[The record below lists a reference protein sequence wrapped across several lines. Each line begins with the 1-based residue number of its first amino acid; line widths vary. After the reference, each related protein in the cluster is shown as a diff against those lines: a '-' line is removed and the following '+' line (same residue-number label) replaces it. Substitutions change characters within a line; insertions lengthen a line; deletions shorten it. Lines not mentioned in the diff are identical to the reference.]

1 MIRCMIL
8 LISLFFFPHDDA
20 YAVTSKQIF
29 PLTMAGT
36 RQAVTR
42 WLQDNG
48 YDYRVVPGADG
59 LVRIRNMQ
67 NERELLVELRP
78 HSPLAT
84 EVDIRLDDRGQ
95 GKEYFKKL
103 LQYLSEKTSTQ
114 AIAAVNWQE
123 PDIPSSIQ
131 KHIGTTVCIHSDNQ
145 AQDVQFSGVFINS
158 RGLVLCTAHDLKKN
172 GQVSILS
179 ASGSQYR
186 GDIIKIDFHRD
197 LALIQTNA
205 DQEPN
210 ISLEK
215 GRNLLDMNE
224 MVFSIGCPLNL
235 GGTVSTGFI
244 KGLPRRV
251 DDLPMWQI
259 GMEIQP
265 GSSGSP
271 VFDNNGDFV
280 AIVKGRHR
288 ISSGIGFLTPLEV
301 IIDFLN
307 GQLEQ

>member
-1 MIRCMIL
+1 MSRYMIL
-8 LISLFFFPHDDA
+8 LIPLFFFVQDSA
-20 YAVTSKQIF
+20 YAVTIKRIF

-36 RQAVTR
+36 RQTVTR
-42 WLQDNG
+42 WLGNN
-48 YDYRVVPGADG
+48 DYHYLVVPGTDG
-59 LVRIRNMQ
+59 LVQIINRQ

-95 GKEYFKKL
+95 GQKYFEKL
-103 LQYLSEKTSTQ
+103 LQNLTEKSSTE
-114 AIAAVNWQE
+114 AAAVNWKK

-131 KHIGTTVCIHSDNQ
+131 KHIGTTVCIHTDNQ
-145 AQDVQFSGVFINS
+145 SQDIQFSGVFINS
-158 RGLVLCTAHDLKKN
+158 RGLILSTAHDLKKN
-172 GQVSILS
+172 DQVTILS
-179 ASGSQYR
+179 TSGSQYR
-186 GDIIKIDFHRD
+186 GNIIKIDFQRD

-205 DQEPN
+205 GQEPN
-210 ISLEK
+210 ISLER

-235 GGTVSTGFI
+235 GGTVSAGFI
-244 KGLPRRV
+244 NGLPRRV
-251 DDLPMWQI
+251 DDLPLWQI

-271 VFDNNGDFV
+271 VFDNNGYFV

-288 ISSGIGFLTPLEV
+288 ISPGISFLTPLEV